1 MVVTPQIIIAVI
13 IGVLLATVIFF
24 SLTNII
30 FTSGSSNIGCKA
42 AVASSGIDFLGIG
55 ILRPSDVICYINA
68 PR

>member
-1 MVVTPQIIIAVI
+1 MVVSPQIIIAVI
-13 IGVLLATVIFF
+13 VGVLLATVIFF
-24 SLTNII
+24 RLVNIV
-30 FTSGSSNIGCKA
+30 FASESSNIGCKA